1 MFRIIKNMFI
11 VLLIS
16 LVNASSHAKF
26 VSLSD
31 QKCEIQPTFINLN
44 PDEYSQEWHYY
55 PLAVKLDKSVGN
67 CNTLIDLS
75 SKVWVPNKTEDL
87 NIHVFNMITE
97 IEIQIKSGITIN
109 VDASVSIENIIYV
122 KKIIFGIQLH
132 VVVKM

>member
-1 MFRIIKNMFI
+1 MFI

>member
-1 MFRIIKNMFI
+1 MFI

-97 IEIQIKSGITIN
+97 NEIQIKSGITIN
-109 VDASVSIENIIYV
+109 VDASISIENIIYV

>member
-1 MFRIIKNMFI
+1 MFI

-44 PDEYSQEWHYY
+44 PQKNSQEWHYY
-55 PLAVKLDKSVGN
+55 PLAAKLDKSVGN

>member
-31 QKCEIQPTFINLN
+31 QKCEIQRTFINLN

>member
-1 MFRIIKNMFI
+1 MFI

-44 PDEYSQEWHYY
+44 PDKYSQEWHYY

>member
-31 QKCEIQPTFINLN
+31 QKCEIQRTFINLN

-75 SKVWVPNKTEDL
+75 SKVWVPDKTEDL

-97 IEIQIKSGITIN
+97 NEIQIKSGITIN
-109 VDASVSIENIIYV
+109 VDASISIENIIYV